1 MRWTQRIIPP
11 GWLLLAVFATL
22 ALHHLLPIAQL
33 WHAPLSWLGLLLVGA
48 GLLFAAAGVGMFRR
62 AGTSV
67 IPFGRTTALVTTGV
81 YRLTRNPM
89 YLGLTLILSGTA
101 WICGSLGAFLPLPL
115 LVGILQ
121 GGFIRSEERWL
132 EDLFGADYRTYKHR
146 VPRWL

>member
-11 GWLLLAVFATL
+11 GWLLLALLATM
-22 ALHHLLPIAQL
+22 ALHHLLPLTQL
-33 WHAPLSWLGLLLVGA
+33 WHAPLTWLGVLPVAA
-48 GLLFAAAGVGMFRR
+48 GLSFAATGVGLFRR

-81 YRLTRNPM
+81 FRFTRNPM

-115 LVGILQ
+115 LVWVLE

-132 EDLFGADYRTYKHR
+132 EDLFGADYRTYKER
-146 VPRWL
+146 VRRWL